1 MKLVDKITKGILI
14 IILIVAII
22 SVIYLVVIHNPG
34 EGYTEFYILD
44 YNNNTTDYP
53 TNISQYSIGKINI
66 GIKNQEH
73 EDMNYTIKVK
83 HNQTTLTKYN
93 KTLKDNE
100 EVLTP
105 YYLDST
111 SNLGPQELN
120 IELYKGNITQPY
132 RTLKLEYNVT
142 N

>member
-14 IILIVAII
+14 VILIVAIM
-22 SVIYLVVIHNPG
+22 SVVYLVVFHNPG
-34 EGYTEFYILD
+34 EGYTEFYMLD

-53 TNISQYSIGKINI
+53 TNMSIHSIGKINI

-73 EDMNYTIKVK
+73 ADMNYTVKVK
-83 HNQTTLTKYN
+83 KDNETLTKYN

-100 EVLTP
+100 EILTP
-105 YYLDST
+105 YYIDST
-111 SNLGPQELN
+111 SNIGIQELN
-120 IELYKGNITQPY
+120 IELYKGNISQPY
-132 RTLKLEYNVT
+132 RTLKLKYNVT